1 MEIPTRQ
8 RISWR
13 HLWRQG
19 LSPRQFTW
27 LATLGVV
34 CMALIVV
41 TGAAVRLTGSG
52 LGCSDWPKCSSGH
65 FVAPLQFHAW
75 VEFGNRLVTV
85 GLSVAVALAV
95 VGALLRRPLRRDLLW
110 LSFGLVVGLIAEI
123 VMGGVVVLVHLAPA
137 WVAGHFMLSFVVLAD
152 AVILRHRA
160 QMADETFAG
169 GRLSPRGRGWA
180 AGKSVPVLS
189 SEHML
194 MGRLLLVATA
204 VVVVF
209 GTVVTGTGPHGGS
222 PDAPRFAFTLHDVA
236 QLHGTS
242 VEVYLAFLLLYVWM
256 LHRSAA
262 PAAVM
267 RRVEVL
273 LAVLVAQAAV
283 GYTQYF
289 TGVPALLV
297 ALHVAGAV
305 AVVLAAGEFNLALR
319 TRSRHSTRVT
329 SATAPPEP
337 SVAGA
342 VTASPAVA
350 ESPTGPAPALVN
362 LANTTSEVKP

>member
-8 RISWR
+8 RISAR

-27 LATLGVV
+27 LATLAVV
-34 CMALIVV
+34 CMALIIV

-52 LGCSDWPKCSSGH
+52 LGCSDWPKCSNGH

-85 GLSVAVALAV
+85 ALSVASILAV
-95 VGALLRRPLRRDLLW
+95 LGAVFRRPLRRDLLW
-110 LSFGLVVGLIAEI
+110 LSLGLVVGLIAEI

-137 WVAGHFMLSFVVLAD
+137 WVAAHFMVSFAVLAD
-152 AVILRHRA
+152 ALILRHRA
-160 QMADETFAG
+160 QMEDETVTG
-169 GRLSPRGRGWA
+169 GRLSPRGRGRA
-180 AGKSVPVLS
+180 AGVSVPALS
-189 SEHML
+189 SEQMF

-204 VVVVF
+204 IVIIF

-222 PDAPRFAFTLHDVA
+222 PDAPRFGFSLHDVA
-236 QLHGTS
+236 QLHGAS

-256 LHRSAA
+256 LHRSGA
-262 PAAVM
+262 PSSVM
-267 RRVEVL
+267 RRAEVL
-273 LAVLVAQAAV
+273 LVVLVAQAAV

-305 AVVLAAGEFNLALR
+305 LVMVAASEFNLALR
-319 TRSRHSTRVT
+319 NRVVT
-329 SATAPPEP
+329 PATPD
-337 SVAGA
+337 S
-342 VTASPAVA
+342 
-350 ESPTGPAPALVN
+350 LVDVVD
-362 LANTTSEVKP
+362 ATPEVKP